1 MLPGVPSGGKGVPE
15 ERLGDLP
22 GFLSGE
28 TGVRLRQGSD
38 SCGGKTKGGGPLAE
52 GRDVPEG
59 TDGGLPVSRG
69 GETRGGELR
78 EDRLGAGTRESRG
91 PGTESL

>member
-1 MLPGVPSGGKGVPE
+1 MGGRGSP
-15 ERLGDLP
+15 RRDLEISP
-22 GFLSGE
+22 DSSVE
-28 TGVRLRQGSD
+28 RQGSD